1 MSFIRSQDP
10 VIVWAASVMAIL
22 GLRSLFGV
30 VAESVGDTNSLTRP
44 VALILIFIS
53 GKICMEFAGYSIST
67 KASLIVVCS
76 LLGYGALATRRQ
88 QRRKAGGPA
97 CVAKAV

>member
-1 MSFIRSQDP
+1 M
-10 VIVWAASVMAIL
+10 VWAASIMAIL

-30 VAESVGDTNSLTRP
+30 VAESVGDTNSLSRP

-53 GKICMEFAGYSIST
+53 GKICLDFAGYAVPT
-67 KASLIVVCS
+67 RVSLLVVCS

-88 QRRKAGGPA
+88 SRRKAGGVA
-97 CVAKAV
+97 GTAKAV